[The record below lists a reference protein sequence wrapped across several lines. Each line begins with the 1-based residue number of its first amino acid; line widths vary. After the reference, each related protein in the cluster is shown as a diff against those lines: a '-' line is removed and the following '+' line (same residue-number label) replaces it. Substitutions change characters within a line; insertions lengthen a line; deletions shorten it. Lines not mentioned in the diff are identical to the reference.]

1 MARSSIIQDEKECFA
16 CHTTQN
22 LHKHHIYY
30 GTANRKVSDK
40 LGLWVWLCARHHNMS
55 DEGVHFDRKF
65 DLALKRLGQEIYSQE
80 HDDFMEQIG
89 RSYL

>member
-1 MARSSIIQDEKECFA
+1 MARNSIIQDEKECFA
-16 CHTTQN
+16 CHTTLN
-22 LHKHHIYY
+22 LHKHHIY
-30 GTANRKVSDK
+30 GAANRKRSDK

-55 DEGVHFDRKF
+55 DEGVHFDKQF

-80 HDDFMEQIG
+80 HDDFREQIG

>member
-1 MARSSIIQDEKECFA
+1 MESIIQNHKACFK
-16 CHTTQN
+16 CGTTLN
-22 LHKHHIYY
+22 LHKHHIYF
-30 GTANRKVSDK
+30 GANRKVSDK

-55 DEGVHFDRKF
+55 DEGVHFNREF
-65 DLALKRLGQEIYSQE
+65 DLELKRLGQDIYSKN